1 MIENILFGIFI
12 FCFLFVVVVALVFV
26 AINLFGLIPGI
37 VLFSIFAGAFVFW
50 FYKTLK
56 DKNKEQ

>member
-1 MIENILFGIFI
+1 MIKNILFGIFI
-12 FCFLFVVVVALVFV
+12 SCFLNIIVVALTFA

-37 VLFSIFAGAFVFW
+37 VLFSIFAGGFVFW

-56 DKNKEQ
+56 DKNKE